1 MTEEPTL
8 RGFVARLQAK
18 SAVDGE
24 GLSYPERK
32 YVEAVERVAKKQ
44 NESY

>member
-18 SAVDGE
+18 SVADGE
-24 GLSYPERK
+24 KLSYMERK
-32 YVEAVERVAKKQ
+32 YMEVAERVKKKK
-44 NESY
+44 

>member
-8 RGFVARLQAK
+8 RGFIARLRAK
-18 SAVDGE
+18 SAADGE

-32 YVEAVERVAKKQ
+32 YAEAVERVAKKK
-44 NESY
+44 

>member
-8 RGFVARLQAK
+8 RGFVARVQAK

-24 GLSYPERK
+24 KVSYMERK
-32 YVEAVERVAKKQ
+32 YLKAVERVAKKKG
-44 NESY
+44 

>member
-18 SAVDGE
+18 SVTDGE
-24 GLSYPERK
+24 ELSYMERK
-32 YVEAVERVAKKQ
+32 YIEATERVKKKK
-44 NESY
+44 

>member
-18 SAVDGE
+18 FADGE
-24 GLSYPERK
+24 ELSYMECK
-32 YVEAVERVAKKQ
+32 YMEAAERVKKKK
-44 NESY
+44 